1 MPMFSRIKAA
11 QKYELYDA
19 SQGVS
24 SLSRVTVEDVRNIWI
39 HRLIS
44 EVSVFI
50 IIHPYNYFDYHKV
63 ELPSY
68 KVDIPRE
75 IVVSIGKV
83 IKEKIPMDQEGC
95 IQFEDFLPHLVYLLR

>member
-50 IIHPYNYFDYHKV
+50 IIHPYHNFDYIIRSSSPPTRWTSP
-63 ELPSY
+63 ERS
-68 KVDIPRE
+68 
-75 IVVSIGKV
+75 
-83 IKEKIPMDQEGC
+83 
-95 IQFEDFLPHLVYLLR
+95 

>member
-1 MPMFSRIKAA
+1 MFSRIKAA

-24 SLSRVTVEDVRNIWI
+24 NLSRVTVEDVRNIWI

-50 IIHPYNYFDYHKV
+50 IIHPYHYFDYIIYIICMV
-63 ELPSY
+63 ECPRCL
-68 KVDIPRE
+68 IPRC
-75 IVVSIGKV
+75 VK
-83 IKEKIPMDQEGC
+83 KADR
-95 IQFEDFLPHLVYLLR
+95 Y